1 MLPPLQKRTN
11 KVNTS
16 MLSLPAPLSKETL
29 RHYHHYHREIE
40 NNITMR
46 MESILIR
53 VDIEYP
59 SVEEGIF
66 ISKSR
71 KKFFN
76 AKVNEVNI
84 SRTPSRKANSQHK
97 TPLAHIFVR
106 E

>member
-1 MLPPLQKRTN
+1 
-11 KVNTS
+11 
-16 MLSLPAPLSKETL
+16 
-29 RHYHHYHREIE
+29 
-40 NNITMR
+40 

-76 AKVNEVNI
+76 VKVNEVNI
-84 SRTPSRKANSQHK
+84 SHTLSRKANSQHK
-97 TPLAHIFVR
+97 QHLTHIFVR